1 MKIKVIII
9 ALVLCLLPFAS
20 SVAGA
25 AGKKE
30 IAIYINDVKQSYEH
44 KPLMVQNRVFV
55 PMRAII
61 EELGAA
67 VKWDSKTK
75 TFLVKDDG
83 LDLSWKINSKQ
94 YKRNGQTMV
103 SDAAPFIKAGVT
115 YVPLRAISEILSAY
129 VMWNSNE
136 PSVTITHKYTRAWL
150 KDRSYAVD
158 HLTGDIYERTG
169 SHARKK
175 IVSLSTKIH
184 GNVTMKAYTTRN
196 NNTVLTIHDNYGE
209 PHINNDFYTVYLRS
223 GTVPIISQA
232 NYHNRYEENAVVQGD
247 YVILNNGLSAQVYD
261 DRTRKLFRF
270 HYLAILGGREEGH
283 YFIEGYGDD
292 YILIRP
298 NKKGL
303 LMLVDLKTKER
314 TLLYKELLSPK
325 EQEYAE
331 KNDIPYYGDAL
342 KFTNEKDGVL
352 YFNFYS
358 VIDQKEYKY
367 QYKYK

>member
-30 IAIYINDVKQSYEH
+30 IAIYINDVKQSYEQ
-44 KPLMVQNRVFV
+44 KPLLVQNRVYV

-61 EELGAA
+61 EELGAT

-103 SDAAPFIKAGVT
+103 SDAAPFIKDGVT

-129 VMWNSNE
+129 VMWNSTE
-136 PSVTITHKYTRAWL
+136 PSVSITHDYTRAWL
-150 KDRSYAVD
+150 KEGSYAVD
-158 HLTGDIYERTG
+158 HRTGDIYERTG

-175 IVSLSTKIH
+175 IASLDSEIV
-184 GNVTMKAYTTRN
+184 GNAFINGYTTGN
-196 NNTVLTIHDNYGE
+196 GNTVLTINDNYGE

-223 GTVPIISQA
+223 GSTPQISQA
-232 NYHNRYEENAVVQGD
+232 YYHNRFEENAVVQGN
-247 YVILNNGLSAQVYD
+247 YVILNDGHNAVIYD
-261 DRTRKLFRF
+261 DRSGKPLRGHDLTV
-270 HYLAILGGREEGH
+270 LGGEDDS
-283 YFIEGYGDD
+283 YFIEGYGED

-303 LMLVDLKTKER
+303 LMLIDPKTKER
-314 TLLYKELLSPK
+314 TLLYKELLPPK

-342 KFTNEKDGVL
+342 KFTNEKDGIL

-358 VIDQKEYKY
+358 VIDQKEYKF